1 MEFFLTDHI
10 LFHSN
15 QRRTYFTINMI
26 KQFHLSHVQT
36 SFLILKT
43 SSTAELDNPVISFM
57 DELTKSVKNR
67 HNRYNIFIANATN
80 RNESLRKSENLVIL
94 KNYMDCTY
102 FSKKPNNVAERYDR
116 TICISYIYFL
126 GVCFRLKRCLLL
138 LHQEMPFHTQPQTC
152 NWFSAYYYV

>member
-1 MEFFLTDHI
+1 
-10 LFHSN
+10 
-15 QRRTYFTINMI
+15 
-26 KQFHLSHVQT
+26 
-36 SFLILKT
+36 
-43 SSTAELDNPVISFM
+43 M

-80 RNESLRKSENLVIL
+80 QNESQRKSENLVIL

-126 GVCFRLKRCLLL
+126 GVCFRFKRCLLL
-138 LHQEMPFHTQPQTC
+138 LHQEIPFHTQPQTC
-152 NWFSAYYYV
+152 K

>member
-1 MEFFLTDHI
+1 
-10 LFHSN
+10 
-15 QRRTYFTINMI
+15 MI

-116 TICISYIYFL
+116 TICISYIYISLVFVL
-126 GVCFRLKRCLLL
+126 DLNVVYCCCTRRYHFTHNLKHVNDSVRIIMLKKR
-138 LHQEMPFHTQPQTC
+138 H
-152 NWFSAYYYV
+152 